1 MWPHLWYGLTPE
13 PFSATTCLFLQSG
26 LRGPRYEQGRPDSL
40 ARHLLSDIA
49 NCADRLSPTVRLGV
63 RESFTVIR
71 EASNVTLPL
80 SGVVGNPQTRANY
93 LSSIPSTGRESIAS
107 PLDKITPIESVEAE
121 ISRLT
126 WAVID
131 GIATPADR
139 ERLSELVNEQHAF
152 RRA

>member
-1 MWPHLWYGLTPE
+1 
-13 PFSATTCLFLQSG
+13 
-26 LRGPRYEQGRPDSL
+26 
-40 ARHLLSDIA
+40 
-49 NCADRLSPTVRLGV
+49 
-63 RESFTVIR
+63 VIR

-80 SGVVGNPQTRANY
+80 SGVVGNPQARASY
-93 LSSIPSTGRESIAS
+93 LAINPVAGREVISS
-107 PLDKITPIESVEAE
+107 PLEKISPVESVEAE

-139 ERLSELVNEQHAF
+139 DRLAELVNEQHAY

>member
-1 MWPHLWYGLTPE
+1 
-13 PFSATTCLFLQSG
+13 
-26 LRGPRYEQGRPDSL
+26 
-40 ARHLLSDIA
+40 
-49 NCADRLSPTVRLGV
+49 
-63 RESFTVIR
+63 VIR

-80 SGVVGNPQTRANY
+80 SGVVGNPHARSNY
-93 LSSIPSTGRESIAS
+93 LSITPSNGRDAVAS
-107 PLDKITPIESVEAE
+107 PLDKITPIESIEAE

-152 RRA
+152 RRV

>member
-1 MWPHLWYGLTPE
+1 MSCSGFTPT
-13 PFSATTCLFLQSG
+13 A
-26 LRGPRYEQGRPDSL
+26 
-40 ARHLLSDIA
+40 
-49 NCADRLSPTVRLGV
+49 RLGV

-80 SGVVGNPQTRANY
+80 SGVVGNPQARASY
-93 LSSIPSTGRESIAS
+93 LAINPVAGREVISS
-107 PLDKITPIESVEAE
+107 PLEKISPVESVEAE

-139 ERLSELVNEQHAF
+139 DRLAELVNEQHAY